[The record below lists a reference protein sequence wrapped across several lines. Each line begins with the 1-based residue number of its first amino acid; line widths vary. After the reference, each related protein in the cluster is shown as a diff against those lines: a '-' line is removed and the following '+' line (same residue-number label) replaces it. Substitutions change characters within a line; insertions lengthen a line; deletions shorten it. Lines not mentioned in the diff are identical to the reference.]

1 MSILEVRVPDLG
13 DAKGVTV
20 VDVLVAVGAKIRVDD
35 ALITLETEKAS
46 MDVPSPVGGVVASIE
61 VRKGQ
66 EVAAGTL
73 IATVTAS
80 DEAATSPTAH
90 PPAAGIARR
99 SDHPARDRP
108 AARGLATAARPHR
121 CPRPHRPLPRR
132 RRERSSWSCSAQ
144 VRAATRRRFA
154 PRISASK

>member
-20 VDVLVAVGAKIRVDD
+20 VDVLVAVGAKIDVDD

-46 MDVPSPVGGVVASIE
+46 MDVPSPVSGVVASIE

-73 IATVTAS
+73 IATVTAA
-80 DEAATSPTAH
+80 DEAARA
-90 PPAAGIARR
+90 PAAV
-99 SDHPARDRP
+99 S
-108 AARGLATAARPHR
+108 AT
-121 CPRPHRPLPRR
+121 PR
-132 RRERSSWSCSAQ
+132 
-144 VRAATRRRFA
+144 
-154 PRISASK
+154 